1 MNIDAKIYVAGHR
14 GLVGSAIVRKL
25 QADGY
30 SNIATRTHRELDLT
44 DQAAVRGFFQAERPE
59 YVFLA
64 AARVGGIAANETF
77 PADFI
82 HENLVIQSNVINAA
96 YRHEAAKLLSLLFL
110 YLSQDGFSAD

>member
-14 GLVGSAIVRKL
+14 GLVGSAIMRKL
-25 QADGY
+25 LDEGIPI
-30 SNIATRTHRELDLT
+30 SRRGATGNSISPTRP
-44 DQAAVRGFFQAERPE
+44 QCAGFSRLKDRNTFFWPRRVSEG
-59 YVFLA
+59 FL
-64 AARVGGIAANETF
+64 ANETF

-96 YRHEAAKLLSLLFL
+96 YRHGAAKLLSRLFL